1 MDNKVIIGVATDHA
15 GYPLKRYVLQ
25 YLEEN
30 NIQYEDYGTW
40 SDASVDYPDYAH
52 KLAEAIESGAV
63 TCGIAMC
70 GSGEGMAITLN
81 KHNGIRA
88 GLAWNVDIA
97 HLIRQH
103 NNSNC
108 LVMPGRFITN
118 LEAKAIM
125 DEFLKTPFEGGR
137 HQLRV
142 DKISIK

>member
-1 MDNKVIIGVATDHA
+1 MEKKFIVGVATDHA
-15 GYPLKRYVLQ
+15 GYPLKQYVLQ

-30 NIQYEDYGTW
+30 NIQYEDFGTW
-40 SDASVDYPDYAH
+40 SEASVDYPDYAH
-52 KLAEAIESGAV
+52 KLADAIESGV
-63 TCGIAMC
+63 VSCGIAMC
-70 GSGEGMAITLN
+70 GSGEGMAMTLN
-81 KHNGIRA
+81 KHHGVRA
-88 GLAWNVDIA
+88 GLVWNVEIA

-118 LEAKAIM
+118 NEAKAIM

-142 DKISIK
+142 DKI